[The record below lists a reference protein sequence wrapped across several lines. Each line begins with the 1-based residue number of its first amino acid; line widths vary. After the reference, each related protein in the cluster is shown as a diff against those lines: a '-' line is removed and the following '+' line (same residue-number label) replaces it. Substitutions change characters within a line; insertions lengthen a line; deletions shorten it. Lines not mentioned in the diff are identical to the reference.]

1 MRKKIKDCTQRCSP
15 VNNSMILQGLWGW
28 IGDKPPNQQ
37 VKPSKKCRYIK
48 GFLNQGVSLWGF
60 QFLAFY
66 NPTKL
71 YFPLL
76 FQSIQ
81 NFLCTYLYTSLYPIC
96 FDWCNYDVSDV
107 LTVLLIVRSLLLH
120 YETRTP
126 FFLNYAVSLPFFLPF
141 FAVFDVPFDVTSPLK
156 KDSRPANSSFFSSLV
171 TSA

>member
-1 MRKKIKDCTQRCSP
+1 MKIPPILGVQYWGYISRQHFLKFYCSF
-15 VNNSMILQGLWGW
+15 ILPGA
-28 IGDKPPNQQ
+28 
-37 VKPSKKCRYIK
+37 
-48 GFLNQGVSLWGF
+48 SLWGF
-60 QFLAFY
+60 QYLVIY
-66 NPTKL
+66 IPTNL
-71 YFPLL
+71 YFYLF

-81 NFLCTYLYTSLYPIC
+81 NFSSTYLYTSLHAIC